1 MDSLNVCAGI
11 DAGSYESK
19 LAYSDSL
26 STRIIARLPGFDM
39 NALREEAEA
48 FFDEP
53 VFSCVVALHGGR
65 RVSAG
70 ASGFNDVETITAS
83 EALCLV
89 VKGKALVYDLGAS
102 GCRMF
107 MLADGALIESD
118 AVDDVSGNEFD
129 RRFAEYLA
137 ERFRVEAVDVSEA
150 RRIKHELSEREGTTW
165 HEVRILREELERL
178 IHFPVK
184 RTARILHRMAKVHS
198 PDTVI
203 VTGGSV
209 KIPCVMRTLAEVL
222 GFLPEY
228 RGNVIA
234 EGAAFRAREQQKGGR
249 QTQKADTSSRLRELR
264 AGVISLEDKLTRRQK
279 DRLYAMFRQA
289 EGINDAGIIALM
301 EKLIREI
308 RSA

>member
-19 LAYSDSL
+19 LAYSDEL

-48 FFDEP
+48 FFEEP
-53 VFSCVVALHGGR
+53 VFSCVTAVHGGR
-65 RVSAG
+65 RITAG
-70 ASGFNDVETITAS
+70 ASGFNEVEVLTAS
-83 EALCLV
+83 EALGFVLP
-89 VKGKALVYDLGAS
+89 GRTLVYDLGAS

-107 MLADGALIESD
+107 MLDDGELAESET
-118 AVDDVSGNEFD
+118 ADDVCGNEFD
-129 RRFAEYLA
+129 RRFADYLA
-137 ERFRVEAVDVSEA
+137 ERFRAETVDVSEA
-150 RRIKHELSEREGTTW
+150 RRIKHELSDREGTTW

-184 RTARILHRMAKVHS
+184 RTARILQRMAKVHR
-198 PDTVI
+198 PDSVI

-209 KIPCVMRTLAEVL
+209 KIPCVMKVLADVL
-222 GFLPEY
+222 GSVPEY

-234 EGAAFRAREQQKGGR
+234 EGASFRARELQKGGR
-249 QTQKADTSSRLRELR
+249 RKQKTDTSSRIRELR
-264 AGVISLEDKLTRRQK
+264 AGIIGLEDKLTRKQK